1 MCSRGPRDSQIRDK
15 QLAVNPLNLFVWTL
29 TMHRFPSKSTINR
42 FRFVVALLVCFKFLA
57 VPVVA
62 GLLIYSFIQ
71 DDSKL
76 TIIALCLGIA
86 CVLMCIIQWSLA
98 TRARC
103 PLCLTPVLASNGCSK
118 HRNARTLLGSY
129 RLRVAAMILF
139 RDSFDCPYC
148 HEPAAMEVRSRQP
161 RTQTRRY

>member
-1 MCSRGPRDSQIRDK
+1 
-15 QLAVNPLNLFVWTL
+15 
-29 TMHRFPSKSTINR
+29 MHRFPSKSTINR
-42 FRFVVALLVCFKFLA
+42 FRFVALLVCFKFLA

-98 TRARC
+98 ARARC
-103 PLCLTPVLASNGCSK
+103 PLCLTPVLASKGCAK
-118 HRNARTLLGSY
+118 HRNARTVLGSH
-129 RLRVAAMILF
+129 RLRVALAILF
-139 RDSFDCPYC
+139 RGRFLCPYC
-148 HEPAAMEVRSRQP
+148 HEPSLMEVRSRRQ
-161 RTQTRRY
+161 RSHARR